1 MNVTKIPVTL
11 NPGDNFVPY
20 AWTDAQTV
28 RAHVT
33 LPAQPWGAP
42 GCDCAMGVQLT
53 QVVEKNGV
61 NGLTLK
67 YQSPNGQPLTG
78 GTLVVFE
85 P

>member
-1 MNVTKIPVTL
+1 MTITEIPVDL
-11 NPGDNFVPY
+11 NPGDNFVPHE
-20 AWTDAQTV
+20 WTTPRAI

-33 LPAQPWGAP
+33 LPPPGPPAP
-42 GCDCAMGVQLT
+42 GCDYAMGVQLT
-53 QVVEKNGV
+53 QAIVKNGAK
-61 NGLTLK
+61 GLTIK